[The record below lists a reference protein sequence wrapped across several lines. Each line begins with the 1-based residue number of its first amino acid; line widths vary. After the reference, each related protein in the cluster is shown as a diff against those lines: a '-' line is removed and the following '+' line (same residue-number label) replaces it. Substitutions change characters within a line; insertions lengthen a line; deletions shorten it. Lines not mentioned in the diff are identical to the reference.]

1 MPKLR
6 ELAERYQDQGLVLIG
21 VHTTNGGEKMA
32 DFVAESGIDYPVA
45 IDVSDGTTT
54 AFRVDSY
61 PDYYLIDRAGNL
73 RVADLANADLE
84 RAVQVLLAEQPAI
97 APALAEA
104 STTANF
110 KDKRILVSWGSEAER
125 AAIHS
130 ILKAD
135 RSLGKLL
142 SNEYEVVGLSRADAP
157 ELAAALE
164 AGEAGPALSALDA
177 NGALLARLDAVALDA
192 QSLRAFLEA
201 SRVPQKDAEVLW
213 RDALARAERE
223 QKRVLVHLG
232 APW

>member
-1 MPKLR
+1 MRLR
-6 ELAERYQDQGLVLIG
+6 IVRVILFIGIGFIG
-21 VHTTNGGEKMA
+21 VNAHGQQA
-32 DFVAESGIDYPVA
+32 VAEFSGNNNK
-45 IDVSDGTTT
+45 TTT
-54 AFRVDSY
+54 AFEVDSY

-104 STTANF
+104 SKTADF

-125 AAIHS
+125 AAIDS

-213 RDALARAERE
+213 RDALARAERG